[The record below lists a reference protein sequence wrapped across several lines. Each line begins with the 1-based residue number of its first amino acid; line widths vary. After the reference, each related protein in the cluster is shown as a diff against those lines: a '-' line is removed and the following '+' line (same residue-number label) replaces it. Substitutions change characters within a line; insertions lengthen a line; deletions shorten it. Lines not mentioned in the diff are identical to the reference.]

1 MSHRLVDADSTTSSA
16 LGCFQLTLCET
27 PSAPALLRALIAQ
40 PERVGGRVGELVGE
54 LVGHLLARAL
64 AFSPPNPTWT
74 LAFHAKAEIL

>member
-27 PSAPALLRALIAQ
+27 PSAPALLRALLAQ
-40 PERVGGRVGELVGE
+40 PELVGE

-64 AFSPPNPTWT
+64 LRWSPDPIWT
-74 LAFHAKAEIL
+74 LAFHAEAETPQI